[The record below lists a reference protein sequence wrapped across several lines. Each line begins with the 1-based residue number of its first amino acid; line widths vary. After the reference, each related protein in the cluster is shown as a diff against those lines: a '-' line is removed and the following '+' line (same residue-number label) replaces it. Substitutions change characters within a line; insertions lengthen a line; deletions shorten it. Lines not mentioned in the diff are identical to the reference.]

1 MQKRGLLMAPTIL
14 QISFKLN
21 MSGKDYAQAITPLAQ
36 AVADV
41 AGLQWKI
48 WLLNESTREAG
59 GIYLF
64 EDQHAANAFLS
75 GPLIAQLTNAPS
87 IADVCAAQFNVL
99 GALTSIT
106 RGPVTGRSGPDP
118 GAASDVT
125 V

>member
-1 MQKRGLLMAPTIL
+1 MQKRGLLMAPTVV

-21 MSGKDYAQAITPLAQ
+21 MSGKDYTQAITPLAQ
-36 AVADV
+36 VVADV

-64 EDQHAANAFLS
+64 EDEHAANAFLS

-99 GALTSIT
+99 STLTSIT
-106 RGPVTGRSGPDP
+106 RGPVTGRSGPEP
-118 GAASDVT
+118 GAASNVT
-125 V
+125 L

>member
-1 MQKRGLLMAPTIL
+1 MQKRDLLMAPTVV

-64 EDQHAANAFLS
+64 EDEHAANAFLS
-75 GPLIAQLTNAPS
+75 GPLIAQLTNAR
-87 IADVCAAQFNVL
+87 
-99 GALTSIT
+99 TSIT

-118 GAASDVT
+118 GAASNVT
-125 V
+125 L